1 MPPFHRYPTVLVAA
15 AVTFAHLVG
24 CHQLSPSV
32 HSQIPPGESEKASPL
47 NQRQVADVQV
57 GLGRT
62 LENQGELEQAA
73 AAYWEALKRDPDRGD
88 AYLRLAIVYDRQGRF
103 SESGELYGK
112 ALAAQPGNPEIYC
125 DRGYSLYLQHA
136 WSEAEMN
143 LRQAIALQPA
153 NARAHNNLG
162 LVLGHAGRVEESLDE
177 FRKAG
182 CTESDAQ
189 VNLAFALTLDR
200 RWSEARKHYET
211 ALAKDGMSER
221 ARKGLE
227 ELNSL
232 VTKAQTAAENGGKE
246 ENPPARLEAN

>member
-1 MPPFHRYPTVLVAA
+1 MRQFHRLATLLVAA
-15 AVTFAHLVG
+15 VVTLVYSAG

-32 HSQIPPGESEKASPL
+32 QSQVPPGKGEMQGPL
-47 NQRQVADVQV
+47 NQRQVADVQL

-62 LENQGELEQAA
+62 LEKQGELEQAE
-73 AAYWEALKRDPDRGD
+73 AAYREAFKQDPARGE

-103 SESGELYGK
+103 SESTELYQK
-112 ALAAQPGNPEIYC
+112 ALAAQPGNPEIFC

-136 WSEAEMN
+136 WSDAEMN

-153 NARAHNNLG
+153 HVRAHTNLG
-162 LVLGHAGRVEESLDE
+162 LVLGRAGRVEESVDE

-182 CTESDAQ
+182 CTESDAL
-189 VNLAFALTLDR
+189 VNLAFVLTLDR

-211 ALAKDGMSER
+211 ALAKDSASER
-221 ARKGLE
+221 AQKGLE

-232 VTKAQTAAENGGKE
+232 VSKAQTAAEDSGAEGT
-246 ENPPARLEAN
+246 P

>member
-1 MPPFHRYPTVLVAA
+1 MPQFHRYATILVAA
-15 AVTFAHLVG
+15 TVTLAYLPG
-24 CHQLSPSV
+24 CQQFSPSV
-32 HSQIPPGESEKASPL
+32 QSQVPPREGEIQGPL
-47 NQRQVADVQV
+47 DQRQVADVQV

-73 AAYWEALKRDPDRGD
+73 AAYWEALKKDPARGD

-103 SESGELYGK
+103 SESTELYQK
-112 ALAAQPGNPEIYC
+112 ALVAQPGNPEIYC

-136 WSEAEMN
+136 WSDAEMN

-153 NARAHNNLG
+153 HARAHNNLG
-162 LVLGHAGRVEESLDE
+162 LVLGRTGRVEESLDE

-211 ALAKDGMSER
+211 ALAKDGASER
-221 ARKGLE
+221 AQKGLE
-227 ELNSL
+227 ELKSL
-232 VTKAQTAAENGGKE
+232 VSKAQTAGEYSGAKST
-246 ENPPARLEAN
+246 P